1 MITNDSTRRACR
13 ISRKSQE
20 KSLTLLKSELKQLRA
35 SQSRGS
41 SLGMARPKSFEEL
54 SASST
59 GKDLGNFDYTTG
71 AKGGI
76 RAALSFME
84 TPQEKENLLR
94 QKVGESGFTKD
105 SKGRLALTPE
115 GQAKLGYEPIEKK
128 PCH

>member
-1 MITNDSTRRACR
+1 MTPQEELAAI
-13 ISRKSQE
+13 RKSQE
-20 KSLTLLKSELKQLRA
+20 KSLTPLEELRQLRA

-54 SASST
+54 SSSST

-105 SKGRLALTPE
+105 SKGRLAN
-115 GQAKLGYEPIEKK
+115 
-128 PCH
+128 